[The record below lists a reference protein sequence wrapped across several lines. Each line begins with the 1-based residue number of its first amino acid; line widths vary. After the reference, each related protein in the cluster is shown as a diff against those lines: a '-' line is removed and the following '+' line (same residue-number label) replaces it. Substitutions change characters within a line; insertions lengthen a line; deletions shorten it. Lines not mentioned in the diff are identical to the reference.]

1 MSQEKSKLNNEV
13 TNKEGT
19 SEDCGH
25 EPHGCTCP
33 PDQEYEKSTKIRSLT
48 HLIGLINCRPPFNG
62 PTSYGPLER
71 IWNIKKRI

>member
-1 MSQEKSKLNNEV
+1 MSQEKSKPNNEV

-33 PDQEYEKSTKIRSLT
+33 PDKEYEKFTKDGVR
-48 HLIGLINCRPPFNG
+48 IN
-62 PTSYGPLER
+62 
-71 IWNIKKRI
+71 